1 VARDSFSSKRVPDSP
16 LNCRLSKKELH
27 KEEEE
32 KTGMATAAAAAAAA
46 ATLHHPLGCDKK
58 LLPDNNTLL

>member
-32 KTGMATAAAAAAAA
+32 KTGMAAAAAAA